1 MAIRAAFNVHT
12 IRLLVPRDRN
22 GVVLELLDKK
32 GTECPIFIPLELFE
46 SLKETLE
53 KAAAVI
59 EARNSP
65 TRH

>member
-1 MAIRAAFNVHT
+1 M
-12 IRLLVPRDRN
+12 VPRDRN
-22 GVVLELLDKK
+22 GVVLELFDSKEN
-32 GTECPIFIPLELFE
+32 ECPIFIPLELFE
-46 SLKETLE
+46 SLKGTLE

>member
-12 IRLLVPRDRN
+12 IRSIVPRDQN
-22 GVVLELLDKK
+22 GVVLELLDSKEN
-32 GTECPIFIPLELFE
+32 ECPIFIHLELFE
-46 SLKETLE
+46 SLKGTLE